1 MNIVFWENAFIALYI
16 SGSLFS
22 FLSVREIII
31 LKEARKDRGQRKK
44 KKKEKALMCLKWLSF
59 LIITT
64 MFSLSQIGYWN
75 EFERFVNIMD
85 LPYSN
90 DSSSVENRTIVVT
103 TIMVHVPQCF
113 KCVTYSATQGHGV
126 DSQFDTFCPG
136 RLEVYFFCVAFHP
149 LTTRWNSRGAKNTMS
164 VSTVSVW
171 VTKHFDFPYSSGLS

>member
-1 MNIVFWENAFIALYI
+1 MNIVLWENAFIVLYI
-16 SGSLFS
+16 SCSLINS
-22 FLSVREIII
+22 LSVHERII
-31 LKEARKDRGQRKK
+31 LKERGKGPWA
-44 KKKEKALMCLKWLSF
+44 EESINVLKMAVI
-59 LIITT
+59 LIITK
-64 MFSLSQIGYWN
+64 MFSLLQIGYWN

-85 LPYSN
+85 QPYSN

-126 DSQFDTFCPG
+126 DSQIDTFCPG

-149 LTTRWNSRGAKNTMS
+149 LTTRWNSRGTINMMS